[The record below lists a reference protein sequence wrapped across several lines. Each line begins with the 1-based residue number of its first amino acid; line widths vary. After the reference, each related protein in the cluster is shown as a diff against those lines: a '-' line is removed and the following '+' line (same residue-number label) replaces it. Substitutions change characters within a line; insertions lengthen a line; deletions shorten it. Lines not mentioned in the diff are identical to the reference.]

1 MTNNS
6 VDSALTTSKAS
17 QIGAAGGALDPEDWM
32 KQIIFSE
39 RSDVTS
45 QRHVMTLLQHD

>member
-6 VDSALTTSKAS
+6 VDSALNNVI
-17 QIGAAGGALDPEDWM
+17 IGPDGGALDPEDWM

-39 RSDVTS
+39 RSDVIS